1 MADPGS
7 GSTVDAPQGESNPGL
22 TSEPPTATATKPGA
36 SEGKSRA
43 AAGKSGAAAGMF
55 DRPKPL
61 DGDASDAGAVAA
73 AASPRSASAA
83 KKVSSN
89 LNSTVNPVLLWLLAL
104 ALIGGV
110 AFVVFTKLSG
120 DDGTTSGSA
129 EGAASPAA
137 ADGETAP
144 STLSNA
150 ALLETPLA
158 VSIGDGQITISG
170 IAANQ
175 ATVDSVTKRAKSAI
189 GAEFTINNTI
199 AVAAGAK
206 SIQVDSDP
214 VLKMLADPILKG
226 VSAQGVTITH
236 AKPPAVLAVGGK
248 VATPQARDRILGAAS
263 GAAGGVEKVDD
274 KLKVDSTI
282 GASNGS
288 GSAAANAPAGVQVTL
303 DKLFQG
309 RVIEFAS
316 GSESLTAQWKTT
328 VDELSAALQGNDTQL
343 QIVGHTDNIGD
354 AEINQ
359 ALSQRRAE
367 SIKAAMVKKG
377 IDAARIST
385 TGFGADKPI
394 ASNDTADGRQR
405 NRRIE
410 FVIAAGS

>member
-1 MADPGS
+1 
-7 GSTVDAPQGESNPGL
+7 
-22 TSEPPTATATKPGA
+22 
-36 SEGKSRA
+36 
-43 AAGKSGAAAGMF
+43 
-55 DRPKPL
+55 
-61 DGDASDAGAVAA
+61 
-73 AASPRSASAA
+73 
-83 KKVSSN
+83 
-89 LNSTVNPVLLWLLAL
+89 
-104 ALIGGV
+104 
-110 AFVVFTKLSG
+110 
-120 DDGTTSGSA
+120 
-129 EGAASPAA
+129 
-137 ADGETAP
+137 
-144 STLSNA
+144 
-150 ALLETPLA
+150 
-158 VSIGDGQITISG
+158 
-170 IAANQ
+170 
-175 ATVDSVTKRAKSAI
+175 
-189 GAEFTINNTI
+189 
-199 AVAAGAK
+199 
-206 SIQVDSDP
+206 
-214 VLKMLADPILKG
+214 MLADPILKG
-226 VSAQGVTITH
+226 VSAQGVTITR

-263 GAAGGVEKVDD
+263 GAAGGLEKVDD

-316 GSESLTAQWKTT
+316 GSESLTAEWKTT

-359 ALSQRRAE
+359 ALSKRRAE
-367 SIKAAMVKKG
+367 SIKTAMVKKG